1 MGESGK
7 ILDGNDSSRSKNED
21 KKDVVLVG
29 FHAKSCMRD
38 DFSLIRHCRHWRIS
52 HAKSCMQIPNVTQL
66 VGLFRSFVQSDAKSL
81 RVHRDAQLEA
91 AGV

>member
-1 MGESGK
+1 MHV
-7 ILDGNDSSRSKNED
+7 DGNDSSRSKNEG

-29 FHAKSCMRD
+29 FHAKRCMRD
-38 DFSLIRHCRHWRIS
+38 EFSLIRDCRHWRIS

-66 VGLFRSFVQSDAKSL
+66 LALFRSFVQSDAKSL

-91 AGV
+91 AGF